1 MNISNVADI
10 LIAAAVVCWIIYRQ
24 FTWQLANAGKLWR
37 MPVIV
42 GIIGV
47 IMLTQTKSLTSVRPL
62 DLVILAGELVIS
74 IALGAVMGSLARFR
88 SRPQSANDVRDRR
101 GVSVR
106 QHDPSITV
114 VESRT
119 GVLGAALWIVLIAVR
134 VGIELAVAHY
144 YPSALLA
151 STGTILL
158 VVAANRAARAFVV
171 LNRLDR
177 QRLVAA

>member
-10 LIAAAVVCWIIYRQ
+10 LIAAALVCWIIYRQ
-24 FTWQLANAGKLWR
+24 FTWQLTNASKLWR
-37 MPVIV
+37 MPLVV

-47 IMLTQTKSLTSVRPL
+47 IMLSQTKSLTSVRPL

-74 IALGAVMGSLARFR
+74 IVLGAVMGSLARFR
-88 SRPQSANDVRDRR
+88 SRPQTANDVRGRR
-101 GVSVR
+101 GEPT
-106 QHDPSITV
+106 QHDPSVIV

-119 GVLGAALWIVLIAVR
+119 GALGASLWIVLIALR

-151 STGTILL
+151 STGTVLL

-171 LNRLDR
+171 LNRMER
-177 QRLVAA
+177 KPLVAA

>member
-1 MNISNVADI
+1 MTTSNIADI

-24 FTWQLANAGKLWR
+24 FTWQLVSASRLWR
-37 MPVIV
+37 MPAVV
-42 GIIGV
+42 AIIGV
-47 IMLTQTKSLTSVRPL
+47 IMISQTKSLTLVRPL
-62 DLVILAGELVIS
+62 DLLILAGELVIS

-88 SRPQSANDVRDRR
+88 SRPQTASDVQNRR
-101 GVSVR
+101 GVPT
-106 QHDPSITV
+106 QHDPSVTV

-119 GVLGAALWIVLIAVR
+119 GALGAALWIVLIAIR

-144 YPSALLA
+144 DPSALLA

-171 LNRLDR
+171 LNRMER
-177 QRLVAA
+177 TSLVAA